1 MKKIN
6 RRSKQRSVSDSPSP
20 SSIVDNK
27 QDHDQ
32 RVRDLEIENEAL
44 KREIE
49 ELRYKVANVSPTS
62 DVGAQK
68 LKDDYCGKSN
78 SLAGQVVKLKK
89 KLDVLSQLSSKK
101 FKNADAANNFQDEI
115 QKLKAQKVQ
124 LQCKMKLESMQFR
137 LCKASLEKE
146 ILQLKKEQRRNG
158 YKMHVL
164 LALNQRQKHV
174 LQRKTEEAFMVRK
187 QLKERLES
195 RKAASCKIAGAKNGQ
210 TVRIQG
216 HKHGLDVK
224 VQLPKIGTEYEHQM
238 REMADEIK
246 KLELESEMIQEEK
259 SGYTLQDDEAAV
271 TELELRD
278 LREEMTRLSC
288 LISQM
293 KMSKAQ
299 VVQSEKKQ
307 VHEVQSLISARSEV
321 DAVQSS
327 LSAGS
332 DVFASTTDASE
343 TERSEGVNNMTE
355 KPASGVCCSCS
366 KKSLCKTLKCGCRAF
381 GSSCG
386 ASCGCAIS
394 KCTNR
399 DQLQIKLDCSPQSEM
414 ADNIVNSSGKTE
426 EVKSTYQDKM
436 LPETKVGKKDP
447 KMNEDFGLKK
457 QPLRDIG
464 NITNKHNAGKPSR
477 TKKVQKSVIS
487 S

>member
-27 QDHDQ
+27 KDHDQ

-49 ELRYKVANVSPTS
+49 ELRYKVVNVSPTS

-78 SLAGQVVKLKK
+78 SVAGQVVELKK
-89 KLDVLSQLSSKK
+89 KLDVLSQLSSKRVK
-101 FKNADAANNFQDEI
+101 TADAANNFQDEI
-115 QKLKAQKVQ
+115 RKLKAQKVQ
-124 LQCKMKLESMQFR
+124 LQCRMKLESMQFR

-146 ILQLKKEQRRNG
+146 ILQLKKEQRRKG

-195 RKAASCKIAGAKNGQ
+195 RKAASRKISGTKNGK
-210 TVRIQG
+210 TVGIQG

-224 VQLPKIGTEYEHQM
+224 VQLPKVGTEYEHQM

-246 KLELESEMIQEEK
+246 KLELESEMIPEEK
-259 SGYTLQDDEAAV
+259 SGYTLPDDEVAV

-278 LREEMTRLSC
+278 LREEMTRLNC

-293 KMSKAQ
+293 NMSKTQ
-299 VVQSEKKQ
+299 VVEREKKQ
-307 VHEVQSLISARSEV
+307 VHEVQSLISAGSEV

-332 DVFASTTDASE
+332 DVFASATDASE

-414 ADNIVNSSGKTE
+414 ADNIVNSSGKNG
-426 EVKSTYQDKM
+426 EVKSTYQDKT

-447 KMNEDFGLKK
+447 KMNEDFRLKK